1 MVVANI
7 WIKINEIII
16 KPNPPKIKI
25 LEGSS
30 RLIPLKIKTPPDN
43 PTSNTRM
50 PENTTFCSIPSVNGV
65 NMPDKSAAMAIM

>member
-50 PENTTFCSIPSVNGV
+50 PEST
-65 NMPDKSAAMAIM
+65 